1 MAERRKSA
9 ESQAD
14 TVVSPPILIR
24 TLPHRER
31 HPGGEPP
38 SEDTIAMPRPTAA
51 QLAYGSCTVI
61 FSTLA
66 MLLLSQTS
74 SGLGIA
80 LITLSA
86 LALGLLV
93 AVTVPLP
100 TPTPSAAAPTP
111 APAPAPVERVPVQRE
126 TASVSAA
133 AAPEPVREP
142 AGP

>member
-1 MAERRKSA
+1 
-9 ESQAD
+9 
-14 TVVSPPILIR
+14 
-24 TLPHRER
+24 
-31 HPGGEPP
+31 
-38 SEDTIAMPRPTAA
+38 MPRPTAA

-74 SGLGIA
+74 SSLGIV

-93 AVTVPLP
+93 AMTVPLP
-100 TPTPSAAAPTP
+100 KQAPSAAAPVVREQVP
-111 APAPAPVERVPVQRE
+111 AQRE

-133 AAPEPVREP
+133 PGRRVREH
-142 AGP
+142 AER

>member
-1 MAERRKSA
+1 
-9 ESQAD
+9 
-14 TVVSPPILIR
+14 
-24 TLPHRER
+24 
-31 HPGGEPP
+31 
-38 SEDTIAMPRPTAA
+38 MPRPTAA

-80 LITLSA
+80 VIALAA

-100 TPTPSAAAPTP
+100 RSASAAAGRLTAQQRTP
-111 APAPAPVERVPVQRE
+111 AGSPK
-126 TASVSAA
+126 ASTRSAA
-133 AAPEPVREP
+133 PTESVREP
-142 AGP
+142 ANP